1 MKVTAAEGTLAR
13 TWHGLTAAVVVAGVA
28 LAIGLGGPHS
38 PDDIAAFPWQPAR
51 ALNVLVYFTIQSN
64 LIVGVTALLLA
75 RRPRRAAP
83 VGPGESLAPGAGGS
97 PPQGPR
103 RTSLLFRVLRFDGI
117 AMIVLTA
124 VVYHAL
130 LAPLPPHPHG
140 WDAVDNVLLH
150 TVVPLMAVAG
160 WLVFGPRGLVSWKVV
175 WLSLLY
181 PIAWLVFT
189 VVRGA
194 AIGWYP
200 YPFMDPREQ
209 GYASVSLT
217 LAGIVAAFIGLAA
230 LLLVADRALGR
241 LGRRRE
247 AS

>member
-1 MKVTAAEGTLAR
+1 MKGVDASTDPDGRPRRTTFAADGPLAR
-13 TWHGLTAAVVVAGVA
+13 TWHGVTAAVVVVA
-28 LAIGLGGPHS
+28 VVLAIALGGGQA
-38 PDDIAAFPWQPAR
+38 PDDIAAFPSQAAR
-51 ALNVLVYFTIQSN
+51 SANVLAYFTIQSN
-64 LIVGVTALLLA
+64 LIVGIAALLVALRA
-75 RRPRRAAP
+75 RRSA
-83 VGPGESLAPGAGGS
+83 
-97 PPQGPR
+97 
-103 RTSLLFRVLRFDGI
+103 LLFRVFRFDGI

-124 VVYHAL
+124 VVYHVL

-140 WDAVDNVLLH
+140 WNAVDNLLLH
-150 TVVPLMAVAG
+150 TVVPVLAVVG

-181 PIAWLVFT
+181 PIAWLAVT
-189 VVRGA
+189 LMRGA

-200 YPFMDPREQ
+200 YPFMDPRDQ

-241 LGRRRE
+241 LGRRRK
-247 AS
+247 AA